1 MKQYAN
7 ACFFNSEALY
17 IPAGNGELDTV
28 MKISKRGCNTNGN
41 VWATSNR
48 ENDRQSELGMMMRR
62 KLRRIAIYPSK

>member
-1 MKQYAN
+1 
-7 ACFFNSEALY
+7 
-17 IPAGNGELDTV
+17 
-28 MKISKRGCNTNGN
+28 MKISKRGCNTNGD